1 MRNEK
6 DDKMRKED
14 VSWTLTH
21 PLFIFS
27 YSFLISHFIVFLIV
41 SPFSFLISNVL
52 FGRKWRQP

>member
-21 PLFIFS
+21 PLF
-27 YSFLISHFIVFLIV
+27 Y
-41 SPFSFLISNVL
+41 FSFLISNFSL
-52 FGRKWRQP
+52 KITLR